1 MFEVI
6 VLGATFL
13 AAGIAQRYQKECLVI
28 ERRAKAGYEFFGTYG
43 SEAHI
48 YPCFKEA
55 VTLFNTEIVS
65 VTRTVSGFSCL
76 THGVS
81 GYRCLEAKRVIDT
94 RCTAQMSVSKSYNL
108 LVESDKAPEFIGTS
122 YEKGEME
129 QHYILKCE
137 VPLSCDFIQAR
148 RVALNVI
155 ERFSENQRLI
165 LTADEFDYR
174 VKADYPKTENGILYL
189 PSKAYETPTLAF
201 AAGLEGKEA
210 DK

>member
-13 AAGIAQRYQKECLVI
+13 AAGIARRYQKECLVI

-43 SEAHI
+43 AESHI
-48 YPCFKEA
+48 YPCFGEA

-65 VTRTVSGFSCL
+65 ITRTDNGFSCF
-76 THGVS
+76 THSVS
-81 GYRCLEAKRVIDT
+81 GYRCFEAKRVIDT

-108 LVESDKAPEFIGTS
+108 LMESDKAPDFIGTC
-122 YEKGEME
+122 YENGEME
-129 QHYILKCE
+129 HHYILKCE
-137 VPLSCDFIQAR
+137 VPLSCDFTQAR
-148 RVALNVI
+148 RTALNVI
-155 ERFSENQRLI
+155 EHFSENQRLI

-174 VKADYPKTENGILYL
+174 VKYDYPKTENGILHL
-189 PSKAYETPTLAF
+189 PSKAYDTPALAF
-201 AAGLEGKEA
+201 AAGLEGKGA